1 MGNDSNPRKLTASAT
16 TTLGAV
22 YCYGISINKALTGT
36 VIVNDGLSN
45 KAIFAAA
52 TPAGMYHT
60 VPFGA
65 TYASLAIAL
74 STTDDVTVFVRVIS

>member
-22 YCYGISINKALTGT
+22 YLYGISINKVLVGT
-36 VIVNDGLSN
+36 VTVNDGN
-45 KAIFAAA
+45 TNRAIFAASTA
-52 TPAGMYHT
+52 AGMFHA

-65 TYASLAIAL
+65 TYSSLAISL